1 MRRVLVLLGSGFA
14 ASASPALADWQHTR
28 WGMSVSEVVTSSAGE
43 AAPVKG
49 TDGDQVRGQDLGAEG
64 TYDAGGFNFTFR
76 LSPADCQ
83 QYVCTRTIRGLARC
97 WNEKSARFTLLAGG
111 LNITALSEI

>member
-64 TYDAGGFNFTFR
+64 TYDAGGLPLAILLFAYLRRTVSNTFAPGR
-76 LSPADCQ
+76 SEGLPA
-83 QYVCTRTIRGLARC
+83 VGTRNPRGLLC
-97 WNEKSARFTLLAGG
+97 
-111 LNITALSEI
+111 